1 LAQQKML
8 AKGWG
13 RVAET
18 RAPRGYIVFA
28 VEKKADR
35 ISLRDDLFEA
45 SRADA
50 VGVF

>member
-1 LAQQKML
+1 ML

-28 VEKKADR
+28 VEKK
-35 ISLRDDLFEA
+35 
-45 SRADA
+45 SRPHQLA
-50 VGVF
+50 G